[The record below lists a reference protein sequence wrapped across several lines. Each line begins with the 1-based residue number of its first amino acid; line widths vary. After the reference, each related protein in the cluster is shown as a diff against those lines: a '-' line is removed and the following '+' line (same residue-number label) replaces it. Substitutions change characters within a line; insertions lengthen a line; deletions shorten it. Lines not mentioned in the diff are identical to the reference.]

1 MAFCHLC
8 LYSLYC
14 SSVMLAAFKADSKSK
29 PMFETK
35 LSTILA
41 LPRIFPSSMPFLKPL
56 LSEFVRAGRSLP
68 LSIKN

>member
-14 SSVMLAAFKADSKSK
+14 SSVILAAFKADSKSK

-35 LSTILA
+35 LSTISIA
-41 LPRIFPSSMPFLKPL
+41 FLGFL
-56 LSEFVRAGRSLP
+56 LQFQ
-68 LSIKN
+68 